1 MLAANEPV
9 DGVSM
14 TLRSLTNPGP
24 AAMAHDR
31 PSCWQG
37 ALNRAPGLAL
47 TGALAA
53 FAIEFSKLGW
63 LQANGISALTL
74 AIVLGMLVGNT
85 VYPRLASA
93 SAGGVTFSKQTLL
106 RAGIILYGLRLT
118 FQDIA
123 NVGIS
128 GVTIDIVVLS
138 STFVLSWWV
147 GTQIFGLDRRTAML
161 IGAGSSIC
169 GAAAVMATEPVVRG
183 RAEQVT
189 VAVST
194 VVVFG
199 TLDIFL
205 YPAMYHLNAH
215 YHLLAMSPTAY
226 GIYAGSTIH
235 EVAQV
240 VAAGGAITDA
250 AANTAVI
257 TKMVRVMMLA
267 PFLIILSTYLS
278 RTPNGGGD
286 DGMVFGEAACDEV
299 REEKDDGGEDAHRS
313 GSEGNC
319 GPSSGGCLLRGL
331 AADGLTDTNCSCCG
345 DGEGHHEGK
354 AGAVEGDLVTGEGQA
369 AHDTDEEGDHAEDG
383 DLDEDLTAGGCS
395 EKSETADASGFEVPR
410 HAAETVA
417 VATLNAPERDDHE
430 ESEIAAGDRSREA
443 CSGDAER
450 WDF

>member
-1 MLAANEPV
+1 MNLSMEY
-9 DGVSM
+9 SM

-24 AAMAHDR
+24 AAMAHGR
-31 PSCWQG
+31 PNRWQG
-37 ALNRAPGLAL
+37 VLNRAPGLAL

-93 SAGGVTFSKQTLL
+93 SAAGVMFSKQTLL

-147 GTQIFGLDRRTAML
+147 GTRIFGLDRRTAML

-169 GAAAVMATEPVVRG
+169 GAAAVMATESVVRG

-215 YHLLAMSPTAY
+215 YHLLAISPTAY

-240 VAAGGAITDA
+240 VAAGRAIADA

-278 RTPNGGGD
+278 RTSNGGDSGD
-286 DGMVFGEAACDEV
+286 DG
-299 REEKDDGGEDAHRS
+299 DAS
-313 GSEGNC
+313 
-319 GPSSGGCLLRGL
+319 
-331 AADGLTDTNCSCCG
+331 LTD
-345 DGEGHHEGK
+345 
-354 AGAVEGDLVTGEGQA
+354 
-369 AHDTDEEGDHAEDG
+369 
-383 DLDEDLTAGGCS
+383 
-395 EKSETADASGFEVPR
+395 ASPSRASQQPRRIVIPWFALGF
-410 HAAETVA
+410 VA
-417 VATLNAPERDDHE
+417 VAGLNSLAVLPHAFV
-430 ESEIAAGDRSREA
+430 SIAVDLDTGLLAMAMAALGVTTHVSAVRTAGIKPLALAALLFIWLIFGGVVINAGISSLFR
-443 CSGDAER
+443 
-450 WDF
+450 

>member
-1 MLAANEPV
+1 
-9 DGVSM
+9 M
-14 TLRSLTNPGP
+14 TLRSLTNNGT
-24 AAMAHDR
+24 AAVAHGQPNGWER
-31 PSCWQG
+31 
-37 ALNRAPGLAL
+37 ALNRAPGIAL

-53 FAIEFSKLGW
+53 LAIEFGKLAW

-93 SAGGVTFSKQTLL
+93 TAGGVTFSKQTLL

-123 NVGIS
+123 NVGVS
-128 GVTIDIVVLS
+128 GVTIDIIVLS

-147 GTQIFGLDRRTAML
+147 GTRIFGLDRRTAML

-205 YPAMYHLNAH
+205 YPAMYHLNAR

-240 VAAGGAITDA
+240 VAAGRAIADA

-278 RTPNGGGD
+278 RTS
-286 DGMVFGEAACDEV
+286 DGAAT
-299 REEKDDGGEDAHRS
+299 AAS
-313 GSEGNC
+313 AGS
-319 GPSSGGCLLRGL
+319 P
-331 AADGLTDTNCSCCG
+331 
-345 DGEGHHEGK
+345 
-354 AGAVEGDLVTGEGQA
+354 
-369 AHDTDEEGDHAEDG
+369 
-383 DLDEDLTAGGCS
+383 TAS
-395 EKSETADASGFEVPR
+395 QPPRRIVIPWFALGF
-410 HAAETVA
+410 VA
-417 VATLNAPERDDHE
+417 VAGLNSLAVLPHAWVSTAVDLDTVLLAMAMAALGVTTHVSAVRTAGIKPLALAALLFLWLIFGGMAINVGISTLF
-430 ESEIAAGDRSREA
+430 G
-443 CSGDAER
+443 
-450 WDF
+450 

>member
-9 DGVSM
+9 GGVSM

-24 AAMAHDR
+24 AAMAHGAPNR
-31 PSCWQG
+31 WQG

-53 FAIEFSKLGW
+53 LAIEFSKLGW

-93 SAGGVTFSKQTLL
+93 SAAGVTFSKQTLL

-138 STFVLSWWV
+138 STFVLSWWA
-147 GTQIFGLDRRTAML
+147 GTRILGLDRRTAML

-215 YHLLAMSPTAY
+215 YHLLAISPTAY

-240 VAAGGAITDA
+240 VAAGRAIADA

-278 RTPNGGGD
+278 RTPNGDDSGD
-286 DGMVFGEAACDEV
+286 DGNASA
-299 REEKDDGGEDAHRS
+299 
-313 GSEGNC
+313 
-319 GPSSGGCLLRGL
+319 
-331 AADGLTDTNCSCCG
+331 
-345 DGEGHHEGK
+345 
-354 AGAVEGDLVTGEGQA
+354 
-369 AHDTDEEGDHAEDG
+369 TDE
-383 DLDEDLTAGGCS
+383 
-395 EKSETADASGFEVPR
+395 ASPSRASRRIVIPWFALGF
-410 HAAETVA
+410 VA
-417 VATLNAPERDDHE
+417 VAGLNSLAVLPHAFV
-430 ESEIAAGDRSREA
+430 SAAVDLDTGLLAMAMAALGVTTHVSAVRTAGIKPLALAALLFIWLIFGGVVINAGISSLFR
-443 CSGDAER
+443 
-450 WDF
+450 